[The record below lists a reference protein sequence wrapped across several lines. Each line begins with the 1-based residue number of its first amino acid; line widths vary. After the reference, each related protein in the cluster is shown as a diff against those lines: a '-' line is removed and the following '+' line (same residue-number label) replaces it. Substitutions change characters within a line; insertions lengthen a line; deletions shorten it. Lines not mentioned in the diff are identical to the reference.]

1 MFSSPCCPYTRQY
14 KRVAK
19 SPFIRLLH
27 ASPNTPAVDVY
38 ANDNL
43 VARNLSYKEFTE
55 YFPVPASSYHISAFP
70 TGQKTNPVLATNIS
84 VPAGSILTI
93 AGVGNAPNLSIL
105 PISDRMMPIP
115 PGKTYVKFVHLSPN
129 AQSVDV
135 TLPNGTKLFSDVEF
149 KEVTNYLAVDPGQYT
164 LQARAAGTSQVLF
177 NVPNINIKP
186 GRFYTVYAVGLAGEN
201 PTLQMLI
208 ALDGNSYIS
217 AAR

>member
-1 MFSSPCCPYTRQY
+1 MFGSPCYSYSRQY
-14 KRVAK
+14 NRVAK

-27 ASPNTPAVDVY
+27 ASPNTPTVDVY

-55 YFPVPASSYHISAFP
+55 YFPVPAGSYRISAFP
-70 TGQKTNPVLATNIS
+70 TGQKSNPVLSANIS
-84 VPAGSILTI
+84 VPAGAILTV
-93 AGVGNAPNLSIL
+93 AGVGSAPNLSVL
-105 PISDRMMPIP
+105 TISDRMMPIP

-135 TLPNGTKLFSDVEF
+135 TLPNGARVFSDVEF
-149 KEVTNYLAVDPGQYT
+149 KEVTNYTAVDPGKYT
-164 LQARAAGTSQVLF
+164 LQARAAGMNQVLL

-186 GRFYTVYAVGLAGEN
+186 RRFYTIYAVGLTGEN

-217 AAR
+217 SAR